1 MKTNL
6 SYGTVRSSLAILG
19 VSLRTVFSPEKVC
32 YSVSLFKKPS
42 EEVFCDDLEE
52 ALLEG
57 AILSRKKVK

>member
-6 SYGTVRSSLAILG
+6 SFGTVKSSLAIIG
-19 VSLRTVFSPEKVC
+19 VYLRTVYENKGIS
-32 YSVSLFKKPS
+32 YSVSLFKDPKS
-42 EEVFCDDLEE
+42 EVFCDDLEE